1 MNYLIGDVQGCC
13 SALQRLLHRIDFSAS
28 RDRIYVLGDL
38 VNRGPQSLQTLRLLR
53 DLGDSAVCLLG
64 NHDLHLLAVALGGRR
79 VHRGDT
85 FHDILNSPDREEW
98 IAWLRQRRMAV
109 FEAGWLMVHAGV
121 APQWDLP
128 TTLALAAEV
137 EAMLRSAALGDFLGT
152 MYGDEPTRWDDALQ
166 GALRLRLIVNVLT
179 RIRFVSADG
188 TLDLKTKEG
197 AAGAPA
203 GMLPWFEAP
212 GRRTRGTRTAFGHWS
227 TLGLVNTPELLG
239 LDTGCVWGGRLTAVR
254 LDGHSNG
261 ADREVIQVDCEA
273 AQQPVPLDSTAAR

>member
-13 SALQRLLHRIDFSAS
+13 PALQRLLHRIDFSAS
-28 RDRIYVLGDL
+28 RDRVYVLGDL

-64 NHDLHLLAVALGGRR
+64 NHDLHLLAVAFGGRR
-79 VHRGDT
+79 MHRGDT
-85 FHDILNSPDREEW
+85 FHDILNAPDREAW

-121 APQWDLP
+121 APQWNLP

-152 MYGDEPTRWDDALQ
+152 MYGDEPTCWDDALE
-166 GALRLRLIVNVLT
+166 GAQRLRLIVNVLT
-179 RIRFVSADG
+179 RIRFVSAEG

-197 AAGAPA
+197 AAGAPP
-203 GMLPWFEAP
+203 GLLPWFDAP
-212 GRRTRGTRTAFGHWS
+212 NRQTLGTPIAFGHWS
-227 TLGLVNTPELLG
+227 TLGLLNRSNLLG

-254 LDGHSNG
+254 LGGDSNG

-273 AQQPVPLDSTAAR
+273 AQRPVRLDSSAAR